1 MLATTSPTQ
10 TRQVAPATVGIARID
25 ERRAANRV
33 RRRTA
38 TMVTPL
44 GGMEGIACITENVSE
59 GGAYLTAPLHCG
71 LRLGDRC
78 ELMFGACLD
87 STSGQWS
94 ISCDGGAY
102 ATIIRTETATRDG
115 EGAIGI
121 GLRFDQPLY
130 F

>member
-1 MLATTSPTQ
+1 MLAATSPTQ
-10 TRQVAPATVGIARID
+10 AIQVTPATFAIPRID
-25 ERRAANRV
+25 ERRATNRV
-33 RRRTA
+33 RRQTA

-44 GGMEGIACITENVSE
+44 GSTEGIACITENVSE
-59 GGAYLTAPLHCG
+59 GGAYVTAPFDCG

-78 ELMFGACLD
+78 ELVFGACLD
-87 STSGQWS
+87 STTAQWS
-94 ISCDGGAY
+94 ISCDTGAY